1 MALVDKIN
9 VERSQR
15 RTHVTEQEFLD
26 TIIATIP
33 APDEEWGPRA
43 WARLD
48 SLTKPPRSLGV
59 LEEIAQRLAVLQR
72 CEKPAL
78 PRKAIVLMAADHGVT
93 AQGVSP
99 YPSEVT
105 VQMVANIATGGAAI
119 NQLAAHADARVV
131 VVDVGVANPLLH
143 TNGVVQARVADGTA
157 DMTLGPAMTRNQ
169 ALAAIRVGIE
179 QVAQLA
185 TEGLELVGTGEMGI
199 GNSTAA
205 SAITS
210 VLTNVDP
217 VDVVGPGTGLDA
229 AGVAHKTDV
238 IRRAI
243 EVNVPDPLDA
253 LDVLA
258 KVGGLE
264 IAGLVGVVL
273 GAASL
278 GIPVVSDG
286 FISGA
291 ATLVALHLAPA
302 ARPWVFASH
311 RSAEPG
317 HQVVLEALGL
327 RPVLSLDMRLG
338 EGTGAALAMELMDAA
353 CAVMSGMSTFEQA
366 GVSDREE

>member
-1 MALVDKIN
+1 MASVDITMDDDT
-9 VERSQR
+9 QR
-15 RTHVTEQEFLD
+15 RTYVTGQEFLD

-33 APDEEWGPRA
+33 VPDEEWGPRA

-48 SLTKPPRSLGV
+48 SLTKPPRSLGM

-72 CEKPAL
+72 TEKPCL
-78 PRKAIVLMAADHGVT
+78 PRKAIVLMAGDHGVT
-93 AQGVSP
+93 AQGVAP

-119 NQLAAHADARVV
+119 NQLADHADARVV
-131 VVDVGVANPLLH
+131 VVDIGVANPLLS
-143 TNGVVQARVADGTA
+143 TNGVVQARIADGTA
-157 DMTLGPAMTRNQ
+157 DMTLGPAMTRKQ
-169 ALAAIRVGIE
+169 ALDAIRVGIE
-179 QVAQLA
+179 QVALLA

-205 SAITS
+205 AAITS

-217 VDVVGPGTGLDA
+217 ADVVGPGTGLDT
-229 AGVAHKTDV
+229 AGVSHKADV

-243 EVNVPDPLDA
+243 EVNVPDPQDA

-264 IAGLVGVVL
+264 IAGLVGVVI

-278 GIPVVSDG
+278 GVPVVSDG
-286 FISGA
+286 YISGA

-302 ARPWVFASH
+302 ARPWIFASH

-317 HQVVLEALGL
+317 HRVVLEALGI
-327 RPVLSLDMRLG
+327 RPVLELDMRLG

-353 CAVMSGMSTFEQA
+353 CAVMRGMATMEQA
-366 GVSDREE
+366 GITEREE

>member
-1 MALVDKIN
+1 M
-9 VERSQR
+9 
-15 RTHVTEQEFLD
+15 TEQEFLD
-26 TIIATIP
+26 TIIAAIP

-119 NQLAAHADARVV
+119 NQLAEHADARVV
-131 VVDVGVANPLLH
+131 VVDIGVANPLLH
-143 TNGVVQARVADGTA
+143 TSGVVQARIADGTA
-157 DMTLGPAMTRNQ
+157 DMTLGPAMSRNQ
-169 ALAAIRVGIE
+169 ALAAIRVGTE

-217 VDVVGPGTGLDA
+217 ADVVGPGTGLDA
-229 AGVAHKTDV
+229 AGIAHKADV

-243 EVNVPDPLDA
+243 VVNVPDPLDA

-258 KVGGLE
+258 KVGGFE

-291 ATLVALHLAPA
+291 ATLVALRLAPA

-317 HQVVLEALGL
+317 HQIVLEALGL

-353 CAVMSGMSTFEQA
+353 CAVMSGMATFEQA